1 MTQESRK
8 GNIVLITI
16 AVIGCVGTIVASTIG
31 AISSYSVE
39 KLRQESELTKIALV
53 SIATQGGATQ
63 MVLQNTVD
71 APTPPPYPTYTPQ
84 QAIVITA
91 TPPPS
96 TPTRTALP
104 IQSTGFVFEDD
115 FENGLDSN
123 WNIKYGELGMA
134 NGKLTIISPF
144 SKQHSNYLA
153 VLDGYYWGNYKV
165 TFEIAPFEDTGAFES
180 DNGQVAILLRYQEGQ
195 DNVGFYMSGGTVGVQ
210 FGKYTKNKEWE
221 LYASSLVTG
230 REGDF
235 NFYPNPL
242 NPSTI
247 TIECI
252 GNTYTAYINDKK
264 INSFNVP
271 GVEQGQIGFWFL
283 NGTFAESR
291 KDGVAARIEYIIIE
305 ALE

>member
-1 MTQESRK
+1 MSQESSK
-8 GNIVLITI
+8 SNSVLVII
-16 AVIGCVGTIVASTIG
+16 AIIGVLGTIIG
-31 AISSYSVE
+31 GIINIYGNMNVE
-39 KLRQESELTKIALV
+39 KFRQEAELTKIALV

-71 APTPPPYPTYTPQ
+71 APTPLPYPTYTPQ

-91 TPPPS
+91 TPPAL
-96 TPTRTALP
+96 TPTPTALP
-104 IQSTGFVFEDD
+104 IQSSGFVFEDD
-115 FENGLDSN
+115 FENGLDPN

-153 VLDGYYWGNYKV
+153 VLDNHYWGNYKV

-180 DNGQVAILLRYQEGQ
+180 DNGQVAILLRYKEGQ
-195 DNVGFYMSGGTVGVQ
+195 DNVGFYISGSIVGVQ

-271 GVEQGQIGFWFL
+271 GTEQGQIGFWFL

-291 KDGVAARIEYIIIE
+291 KDGVAARIEYIVIE